1 MSKVLY
7 FSIALLLEPIEVM
20 VHGANQASQLSG
32 LCIMQLNI
40 ERSPMHLRAYGFS
53 LRQTI
58 RVAVASRS
66 PSLPTM
72 EQHSVA
78 GCGKWQLPEFQVLAV
93 IIFTGQER
101 SGSVSEAL
109 RGVAA

>member
-32 LCIMQLNI
+32 LMQLNI

-58 RVAVASRS
+58 RVALASRS